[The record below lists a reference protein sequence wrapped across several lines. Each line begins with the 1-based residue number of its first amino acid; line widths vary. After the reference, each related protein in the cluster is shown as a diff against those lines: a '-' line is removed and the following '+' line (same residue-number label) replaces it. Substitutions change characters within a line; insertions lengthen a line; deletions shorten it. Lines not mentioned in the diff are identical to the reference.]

1 MKYKPFEIY
10 KNELKG
16 PWVILCD
23 HASNFVPRSVADG
36 NLGINK
42 KEMQRHIA
50 FDVGAKGIALELGKS
65 LGSPVV
71 CSNFSRLVIDPNRG
85 EKDPTLV
92 MQLYDGTIIPANKN
106 VTDLEIDRRLDLF
119 YRPYHDAIKSLLN
132 SFQDPI
138 IVSIH
143 SFTPQLKGKKTRPW
157 HVGLLTSG
165 DRRFHNLLLKSFEK
179 ETQLCIGDNEPYNG
193 TSPGNTIDKHAIIK
207 ERFNTLIEVRN
218 DLIKT
223 DFDQKIWAKLIKNKL
238 LQAKEYLDG

>member
-1 MKYKPFEIY
+1 
-10 KNELKG
+10 
-16 PWVILCD
+16 
-23 HASNFVPRSVADG
+23 
-36 NLGINK
+36 
-42 KEMQRHIA
+42 
-50 FDVGAKGIALELGKS
+50 
-65 LGSPVV
+65 
-71 CSNFSRLVIDPNRG
+71 LVIDPNRG

-106 VTDLEIDRRLDLF
+106 MTDLEKERRLDLF
-119 YRPYHDAIKSLLN
+119 YRPYHDAIKNLLN

-143 SFTPQLKGKKTRPW
+143 SFTPQLKGKKKRPW

-165 DRRFHNLLLKSFEK
+165 DRRFHNVLLKSFEK
-179 ETQLCIGDNEPYNG
+179 EPQLCVGDNEPYIG
-193 TSPGNTIDKHAIIK
+193 TSPGNTIDKHAIIE

-223 DFDQKIWAKLIKNKL
+223 DFDQKAWAKLIKNKL